1 MINFQ
6 WLTSVVALQSS
17 IATHLHLKHKDGK
30 SVKTEIS
37 EPKSTVHSNGG
48 LSNGD
53 ICNGQLDLE
62 KEKSK
67 NKRLVG
73 NQNPSD
79 ENILN
84 FCLAQVSPP
93 RNQVN

>member
-1 MINFQ
+1 MKFQ

-30 SVKTEIS
+30 SVKSEIS

-62 KEKSK
+62 KDKSK
-67 NKRLVG
+67 NKRFDWHL
-73 NQNPSD
+73 SLKFL
-79 ENILN
+79 EL
-84 FCLAQVSPP
+84 
-93 RNQVN
+93 

>member
-1 MINFQ
+1 
-6 WLTSVVALQSS
+6 VVALQSS

-48 LSNGD
+48 LSNGG

-62 KEKSK
+62 KDKSK
-67 NKRLVG
+67 TKRFVSHLSVIG
-73 NQNPSD
+73 KNLST
-79 ENILN
+79 I
-84 FCLAQVSPP
+84 CLAQLSAP